1 MTDNGQGTKPMTP
14 LKVGYAPQAKLSWIN
29 DTLEDTRARS
39 IEALEALGVEVVA
52 GPLLTDDSQAEE
64 LAAEFRRQQ
73 VDVMV
78 VHYIT
83 FSLGSMTP
91 LLAQRVGVPIILWG
105 MPEPPF
111 DGGRI
116 KSNSFCAVNMN
127 CHALRKLG
135 HAYSFVFGMPEETA
149 EDMSRQFR
157 VAACV
162 KRLRT
167 TRIGMVGSRVPGFY
181 TSCFN
186 ELGLRRQLGVEV
198 KYIDLLEI
206 VDAAKKLSS
215 EAVAAARAHITAE
228 AGSCGCV
235 PEDQLHKAAQLY
247 AAFRQFKEKL
257 SLDGFAMKCWPQI
270 GDIFGVG
277 VCSTLGHLT
286 NDGTV
291 AACEGDVYG
300 AVAMIILQEL
310 SGAAP
315 FYCDLIAFEE
325 DENVGLGWHCGAAA
339 VSLCA
344 QNGCSA
350 LGLHSVMDGG
360 NVKGVTHD
368 FPLKR
373 GPVTFT
379 QLSEDSDGS
388 YRFLIA
394 GGEGLPT
401 TQMLPGNPL
410 RIRFEAPLPTLRETI
425 IEGGYSHHYTVAY
438 ADLNAELKQL
448 CKWLGITAVEL

>member
-1 MTDNGQGTKPMTP
+1 MSQ
-14 LKVGYAPQAKLSWIN
+14 LKVGYAPQAKQSWIN
-29 DTLEDTRARS
+29 DTLENTRLRS
-39 IEALEALGVEVVA
+39 IAALEALGVEVVA
-52 GPLLTDDSQAEE
+52 GPVLTSDAEAEE
-64 LAAEFRRQQ
+64 LAAEFRRQD

-78 VHYIT
+78 VHFLT

-91 LLAQRVGVPIILWG
+91 LLAHRVGVPVILWG

-127 CHALRKLG
+127 AHALRKLG
-135 HAYSFVFGMPEETA
+135 HPYSFVYGIPDA
-149 EDMSRQFR
+149 IAADMSRQFR
-157 VAACV
+157 VTACI

-186 ELGLRRQLGVEV
+186 ELALRRELGVEV

-206 VDAAKKLSS
+206 VDAAEKLPDA
-215 EAVAAARAHITAE
+215 EIDAAYEHITSA
-228 AGSCGCV
+228 ASSCGCV
-235 PEDQLHKAAQLY
+235 PEEQLRKGARLY
-247 AAFRQFKEKL
+247 GAFTSFQKKL
-257 SLDGFAMKCWPQI
+257 DLDGFAVKCWPQI
-270 GDIFGVG
+270 GDIFGIG
-277 VCSTLGHLT
+277 VCSTLGQLT
-286 NDGTV
+286 ADGMV
-291 AACEGDVYG
+291 ASCEGDVYG
-300 AVAMIILQEL
+300 AVAMVILQEL
-310 SGAAP
+310 SGTAP

-325 DENVGLGWHCGAAA
+325 DENVGLGWHCGAAP

-344 QNGCSA
+344 EGCDSS

-368 FPLKR
+368 FPLKP

-379 QLSEDSDGS
+379 QLGEDLDGS

-394 GGEGLPT
+394 GGEGLETP
-401 TQMLPGNPL
+401 QLLPGNPL
-410 RIRFEAPLPTLRETI
+410 RIRFEAPLDELVDTI
-425 IEGGYSHHYTVAY
+425 IEGGFSHHYTVGY
-438 ADLNAELKQL
+438 ADLQGDLELL
-448 CKWLGITAVEL
+448 CKWLDITPVLL